1 MDTLTLPRKGP
12 SVVRMVR
19 IPQRLPPLIP
29 AALREAVACRGP
41 VLIPRQATPFRCR
54 STRFS
59 RVPRAGCGEVSSVG
73 PGLSVGGLRV
83 SARPHGPQW
92 KKKSAPAD
100 WGRPGQS
107 KKGLSVMNQVNTT
120 ETVALSAPVLEA
132 LRRLDAVMKLRKRQT
147 AAQKRIALARSRAR
161 EAQGGKR

>member
-1 MDTLTLPRKGP
+1 M
-12 SVVRMVR
+12 
-19 IPQRLPPLIP
+19 
-29 AALREAVACRGP
+29 
-41 VLIPRQATPFRCR
+41 
-54 STRFS
+54 
-59 RVPRAGCGEVSSVG
+59 G

-83 SARPHGPQW
+83 SARPHGHQLKRKRPGRL
-92 KKKSAPAD
+92 
-100 WGRPGQS
+100 GRPGQS